1 MNMFAGKTAIV
12 TGAASGMGKLCA
24 ERFAREGANA
34 VLADINGPALEEI
47 AESLKADGLSALA
60 VPCDVRKYDQ
70 VKRTVEE
77 AVHAFGSV
85 DILVNFAGGSA
96 YRIRQV
102 PPGTEFHDVPID
114 VYDWGIDVNFK
125 GQFYFAHAVCGQM
138 ARQERGGV
146 IINIGSV
153 AGVEG
158 NEYAVDY
165 SASKSGV
172 MNGLTRSL
180 ALYGEKHR
188 IRCVCVS
195 PGPVMTRPGM
205 ASMNTLLGRG
215 AEPWEIVDLILYAAS
230 EKGAFFNGVDLLMDG
245 GRSIVRDKH

>member
-1 MNMFAGKTAIV
+1 MFSEKTVII

-24 ERFAREGANA
+24 ECFAREGAHT
-34 VLADINGPALEEI
+34 VLVDVNGQALEEI
-47 AESLKADGLSALA
+47 VNSLKKESLSVLA
-60 VPCDVRKYDQ
+60 APCDVREYAQ
-70 VKRTVEE
+70 VKGVVEKATE
-77 AVHAFGSV
+77 VFGSV

-96 YRIRQV
+96 YRIKQV
-102 PPGTEFHDVPID
+102 PSGTEFPDVPIE

-125 GQFYFAHAVCGQM
+125 GQFYFAHAVCGKM
-138 ARQERGGV
+138 ANQENGGV

-153 AGVEG
+153 AGMEG
-158 NEYAVDY
+158 NEFAIDY

-172 MNGLTRSL
+172 MIGLTRSL
-180 ALYGEKHR
+180 ALYGEKHH

-205 ASMNTLLGRG
+205 ATMNTLLGRG
-215 AEPWEIVDLILYAAS
+215 AQPQELVDLILYVVS

-245 GRSIVRDKH
+245 GRYVVRDKH

>member
-1 MNMFAGKTAIV
+1 MFTGKTAIV
-12 TGAASGMGKLCA
+12 TGAASGMGRLCA
-24 ERFAREGANA
+24 ECFAREGAHA
-34 VLADINGPALEEI
+34 VLADVNARALKEI
-47 AESLKADGLSALA
+47 VDPLKDEGLSVLA
-60 VPCDVRKYDQ
+60 APCDVRDYKQ
-70 VKRTVEE
+70 VRQVVETAAE
-77 AVHAFGSV
+77 TFGSV

-96 YRIRQV
+96 YRIKQV
-102 PPGTEFHDVPID
+102 PPGTEFPDVPIE

-125 GQFYFAHAVCGQM
+125 GQFYFAHAACGQM
-138 ARQERGGV
+138 ARQESGGV

-158 NEYAVDY
+158 NEFAVDY
-165 SASKSGV
+165 AASKSGV

-180 ALYGEKHR
+180 ALYGEKHH

-205 ASMNTLLGRG
+205 ATMNTLLGRG
-215 AEPWEIVDLILYAAS
+215 AEPRELVDLVLYAAS

-245 GRSIVRDKH
+245 GRSVVRDKH